1 MRGIIVVTALT
12 IALSAS
18 PAAADTALHLPAP
31 TGRQPVGVSS
41 LVLKDSSRPDPWM
54 PSVTYRELMVSLF
67 YPATS
72 SHGPRKQYMTAL
84 ESERYLERQNIPNL
98 PLDVLSTVRTNAVVD
113 ARPAGRRHRLIVL
126 SPGFTN
132 SRATLSSLA
141 EDLASH
147 GYVVAVIDHTY
158 ENRATTFPDGRVTGC
173 AACAVDDLPGFWEE
187 LVQSRAADVSFVLD
201 ELTGRHPKRRI
212 GKWRAARLIDASRI
226 AMGGH
231 SAGGAST
238 IHAMLADSRIRAG
251 IDIDGS
257 THVPTPDP
265 GLSKPFMFMGSLDS
279 YTPGAPGPYDDWEHD
294 WQQMTGW
301 KRWIMV
307 TGTVH
312 QSFTDLGVF
321 AGQLGID
328 IGATIDANRALAI
341 TRAYTRAFFDLHL
354 RGKPQP
360 LMTARSPRYP
370 EVTIHR
376 LTWRTRRHACGVAR
390 RRHPERITFPE
401 SSGWLRHGPPPL
413 LSANYPVVVS
423 EFPRGRAQAG
433 AGVPRGCR
441 ALRP

>member
-1 MRGIIVVTALT
+1 MRGIIVVTALS

-31 TGRQPVGVSS
+31 TGHQPVGVTS
-41 LVLKDSSRPDPWM
+41 LYLKDASRPDPWV
-54 PSVTYRELMVSLF
+54 PSVNYRELMVSLF

-72 SHGPRKQYMTAL
+72 SKGHKKQYMTAL
-84 ESERYLERQNIPNL
+84 ESKRYLERQNIPGL
-98 PLDVLSTVRTNAVVD
+98 PLDGLSTVRTNAVVD
-113 ARPAGRRHRLIVL
+113 ARPKRRRHRLIVL

-173 AACAVDDLPGFWEE
+173 AACEVDDLPGFWEK
-187 LVQSRAADVSFVLD
+187 LVHSRAADVSLVLE

-212 GKWRAARLIDASRI
+212 GKSRVANLIDPSRI

-257 THVPTPDP
+257 THVPIPDP
-265 GLSKPFMFMGSLDS
+265 GLSRPFMFMGSLDF
-279 YTPGAPGPYDDWEHD
+279 YTPGAPGPYDDWEDD

-341 TRAYTRAFFDLHL
+341 TRAYARAFFDLHL
-354 RGKPQP
+354 RGAPQP
-360 LMTARSPRYP
+360 LMTAPSPAYP

-376 LTWRTRRHACGVAR
+376 LT
-390 RRHPERITFPE
+390 
-401 SSGWLRHGPPPL
+401 
-413 LSANYPVVVS
+413 
-423 EFPRGRAQAG
+423 
-433 AGVPRGCR
+433 
-441 ALRP
+441 

>member
-18 PAAADTALHLPAP
+18 PAAADTALDLPAP
-31 TGRQPVGVSS
+31 TGHHPVGATT
-41 LVLKDSSRPDPWM
+41 LYLKDTSRPDPWV
-54 PSVTYRELMVSLF
+54 PSVDYRELMVSLF
-67 YPATS
+67 YPAAAAN
-72 SHGPRKQYMTAL
+72 GPTKQYLTPL

-98 PLDVLSTVRTNAVVD
+98 PLDALSTVRTNAVVD
-113 ARPAGRRHRLIVL
+113 ARPAGRRHSLIVL

-141 EDLASH
+141 EDLTSH
-147 GYVVAVIDHTY
+147 GYVVAVVDHTY

-173 AACAVDDLPGFWEE
+173 AACEVDDLPGFWEN

-201 ELTGRHPKRRI
+201 ELTGPHPNWLSGR
-212 GKWRAARLIDASRI
+212 WRGANLIDPSRI

-257 THVPTPDP
+257 THVPIPDP
-265 GLSKPFMFMGSLDS
+265 GLSRPFMFMGSMDF

-301 KRWIMV
+301 KRWMMV

-312 QSFTDLGVF
+312 QSFTDLGVL

-341 TRAYTRAFFDLHL
+341 TRAYTKAFFDQHL
-354 RGKPQP
+354 RRKPQP
-360 LMTARSPRYP
+360 LMTAPSPAYP
-370 EVTIHR
+370 EVTFI
-376 LTWRTRRHACGVAR
+376 G
-390 RRHPERITFPE
+390 
-401 SSGWLRHGPPPL
+401 
-413 LSANYPVVVS
+413 
-423 EFPRGRAQAG
+423 
-433 AGVPRGCR
+433 
-441 ALRP
+441 

>member
-1 MRGIIVVTALT
+1 
-12 IALSAS
+12 
-18 PAAADTALHLPAP
+18 
-31 TGRQPVGVSS
+31 
-41 LVLKDSSRPDPWM
+41 
-54 PSVTYRELMVSLF
+54 MVSLF

-72 SHGPRKQYMTAL
+72 ASGRKKRYMTPL

-113 ARPAGRRHRLIVL
+113 ARPEGRRHSLIVL

-147 GYVVAVIDHTY
+147 GYVVAVVDHTY

-173 AACAVDDLPGFWEE
+173 AACDVDDLPGFWEK
-187 LVQSRAADVSFVLD
+187 LVHSRAADVSFVLD
-201 ELTGRHPKRRI
+201 ELTARHAKWRI
-212 GKWRAARLIDASRI
+212 GKWGAWNLIDRSRI

-238 IHAMLADSRIRAG
+238 IHAMLADPRIRAG

-257 THVPTPDP
+257 SHVPIPDS
-265 GLSKPFMFMGSLDS
+265 GLSRPFMFMGSMDS
-279 YTPGAPGPYDDWEHD
+279 YTPGAPGPYDDWEND
-294 WQQMTGW
+294 WRQMTGW
-301 KRWIMV
+301 RRWVMV

-341 TRAYTRAFFDLHL
+341 TRAYTKAFFDLHL
-354 RGKPQP
+354 RRKPQP
-360 LMTARSPRYP
+360 LMTAPSTRYP
-370 EVTIHR
+370 EVTFI
-376 LTWRTRRHACGVAR
+376 G
-390 RRHPERITFPE
+390 
-401 SSGWLRHGPPPL
+401 
-413 LSANYPVVVS
+413 
-423 EFPRGRAQAG
+423 
-433 AGVPRGCR
+433 
-441 ALRP
+441 

>member
-1 MRGIIVVTALT
+1 MRAIIVVTALT

-18 PAAADTALHLPAP
+18 PAAADTALQLPDP
-31 TGRQPVGVSS
+31 TGHQPVGAAT
-41 LVLKDSSRPDPWM
+41 LYLKDTSRPDPWV
-54 PSVTYRELMVSLF
+54 PGVTYRELMVSLF

-72 SHGPRKQYMTAL
+72 SNGPTKQYMTAL

-98 PLDVLSTVRTNAVVD
+98 PLDALSKVRTNAVVD
-113 ARPAGRRHRLIVL
+113 ARPAGRRHSLIVL

-147 GYVVAVIDHTY
+147 GFVVAVIDHTY

-173 AACAVDDLPGFWEE
+173 PACAVDDLPGFWDK
-187 LVQSRAADVSFVLD
+187 LVHSRAADVSFVLD
-201 ELTGRHPKRRI
+201 ELTRRHPKWRLGKRR
-212 GKWRAARLIDASRI
+212 GANLIDASRI

-238 IHAMLADSRIRAG
+238 IHAMLADARIRAG
-251 IDIDGS
+251 IDVDGS
-257 THVPTPDP
+257 THVPIPDP
-265 GLSKPFMFMGSLDS
+265 GLSRPFMFMGSMDS
-279 YTPGAPGPYDDWEHD
+279 YTPGAPGPYDDWGRD

-341 TRAYTRAFFDLHL
+341 TRAYTQAFFDLHL
-354 RGKPQP
+354 RGTPQP
-360 LMTARSPRYP
+360 LMTAPSPRYP
-370 EVTIHR
+370 EVTFI
-376 LTWRTRRHACGVAR
+376 G
-390 RRHPERITFPE
+390 
-401 SSGWLRHGPPPL
+401 
-413 LSANYPVVVS
+413 
-423 EFPRGRAQAG
+423 
-433 AGVPRGCR
+433 
-441 ALRP
+441 

>member
-1 MRGIIVVTALT
+1 MRVIALITALT
-12 IALSAS
+12 FAVFAA

-31 TGRQPVGVSS
+31 TGTKSVGVST
-41 LVLKDSSRPDPWM
+41 LYLKDTSRPDPWV
-54 PSVTYRELMVSLF
+54 PSVPHRELMVSLF

-72 SHGPRKQYMTAL
+72 ATGPKKQYMTAL
-84 ESERYLERQNIPNL
+84 ESERYLERLNIPDL
-98 PLDVLSTVRTNAVVD
+98 PLDALSTVRTNAVVD
-113 ARPAGRRHRLIVL
+113 ARAAGRRHSLIVL

-158 ENRATTFPDGRVTGC
+158 ENRATTFPDGRVTDC
-173 AACAVDDLPGFWEE
+173 AACEVDDLPGFWEK
-187 LVQSRAADVSFVLD
+187 LVPSRAADVSFVLD
-201 ELTGRHPKRRI
+201 ELTGPHPKWGS
-212 GKWRAARLIDASRI
+212 GKGRGARLIDPSRI

-257 THVPTPDP
+257 THVPIPDP
-265 GLSKPFMFMGSLDS
+265 GLSRPFMFMGSMDF

-294 WQQMTGW
+294 WQQMTDY

-328 IGATIDANRALAI
+328 IGATIDADRALAI
-341 TRAYTRAFFDLHL
+341 TRAYARAFFDLHL
-354 RGKPQP
+354 RRRPQP
-360 LMTARSPRYP
+360 LMTAPSPSYP
-370 EVTIHR
+370 EVSFV
-376 LTWRTRRHACGVAR
+376 G
-390 RRHPERITFPE
+390 
-401 SSGWLRHGPPPL
+401 
-413 LSANYPVVVS
+413 
-423 EFPRGRAQAG
+423 
-433 AGVPRGCR
+433 
-441 ALRP
+441 

>member
-1 MRGIIVVTALT
+1 MRAIIVVAALT

-31 TGRQPVGVSS
+31 TGHQPVGATT
-41 LVLKDSSRPDPWM
+41 LYLKDSSRSDPWV
-54 PSVTYRELMVSLF
+54 PAVNYRELMVSVF

-72 SHGPRKQYMTAL
+72 SNGPKKQYMTAL
-84 ESERYLERQNIPNL
+84 ESERYLERQNIPDL

-113 ARPAGRRHRLIVL
+113 ARPKGRRRPLIVL

-147 GYVVAVIDHTY
+147 GYVVAVVDHTY
-158 ENRATTFPDGRVTGC
+158 ENRATTFPGGRVTGC
-173 AACAVDDLPGFWEE
+173 AACDVDDLPGFWEK
-187 LVQSRAADVSFVLD
+187 LVHSRAADVSFVLD
-201 ELTGRHPKRRI
+201 KLTRRHPKRRI
-212 GKWRAARLIDASRI
+212 GKWRGAKLIDPSRI

-238 IHAMLADSRIRAG
+238 IHAMLADPRIRAG

-257 THVPTPDP
+257 THVPIPDP
-265 GLSKPFMFMGSLDS
+265 GLSRPFMFMGSMDF
-279 YTPGAPGPYDDWEHD
+279 YTPGAPGPYDDWRDD

-328 IGATIDANRALAI
+328 IGATIDPNRALAI

-354 RGKPQP
+354 RRKPQP
-360 LMTARSPRYP
+360 LMTAPSPGYP
-370 EVTIHR
+370 EVTFI
-376 LTWRTRRHACGVAR
+376 G
-390 RRHPERITFPE
+390 
-401 SSGWLRHGPPPL
+401 
-413 LSANYPVVVS
+413 
-423 EFPRGRAQAG
+423 
-433 AGVPRGCR
+433 
-441 ALRP
+441 

>member
-1 MRGIIVVTALT
+1 MRAIIVVTALA

-31 TGRQPVGVSS
+31 TGQKPVGATS
-41 LVLKDSSRPDPWM
+41 LYLNDTSRPDPWV
-54 PSVTYRELMVSLF
+54 PSVNHRELMVSLF

-72 SHGPRKQYMTAL
+72 SNGPTKQYMTPL
-84 ESERYLERQNIPNL
+84 ESERYLERLNIPNL
-98 PLDVLSTVRTNAVVD
+98 PLDALSTVRTNAVLD
-113 ARPAGRRHRLIVL
+113 ARPKGRRHSLIVL

-141 EDLASH
+141 EDLTSH
-147 GYVVAVIDHTY
+147 GYVVAVVDHTY
-158 ENRATTFPDGRVTGC
+158 ENRATTFPDGRVTDC
-173 AACAVDDLPGFWEE
+173 AACEVDHLPGFWEK
-187 LVQSRAADVSFVLD
+187 LVHSRAADVSFVLD
-201 ELTGRHPKRRI
+201 ELTGPHPK
-212 GKWRAARLIDASRI
+212 WRGGTSRGATLIDPSRI

-231 SAGGAST
+231 SAGGASS

-257 THVPTPDP
+257 THVPIPDP
-265 GLSKPFMFMGSLDS
+265 GLSRPFMFVGSMDF

-294 WQQMTGW
+294 WQQMSDW

-341 TRAYTRAFFDLHL
+341 TRAYTKAFFDLHL

-360 LMTARSPRYP
+360 LMTAPSPDYP
-370 EVTIHR
+370 EVTFI
-376 LTWRTRRHACGVAR
+376 G
-390 RRHPERITFPE
+390 
-401 SSGWLRHGPPPL
+401 
-413 LSANYPVVVS
+413 
-423 EFPRGRAQAG
+423 
-433 AGVPRGCR
+433 
-441 ALRP
+441 

>member
-1 MRGIIVVTALT
+1 
-12 IALSAS
+12 
-18 PAAADTALHLPAP
+18 
-31 TGRQPVGVSS
+31 
-41 LVLKDSSRPDPWM
+41 
-54 PSVTYRELMVSLF
+54 
-67 YPATS
+67 
-72 SHGPRKQYMTAL
+72 
-84 ESERYLERQNIPNL
+84 
-98 PLDVLSTVRTNAVVD
+98 
-113 ARPAGRRHRLIVL
+113 
-126 SPGFTN
+126 
-132 SRATLSSLA
+132 
-141 EDLASH
+141 
-147 GYVVAVIDHTY
+147 VAVIDHTY

-187 LVQSRAADVSFVLD
+187 LVQSRAADVSSVLD

-401 SSGWLRHGPPPL
+401 SSGWFRHGPPRL

>member
-1 MRGIIVVTALT
+1 MRGITVIAALT

-18 PAAADTALHLPAP
+18 PAAADTGLHLPAP
-31 TGRQPVGVSS
+31 TGHQPVGVTT
-41 LVLKDSSRPDPWM
+41 LYLKDSSRSDPWV
-54 PSVTYRELMVSLF
+54 PSVNYRELMVSLF

-72 SHGPRKQYMTAL
+72 ANGPTKQYMTAL
-84 ESERYLERQNIPNL
+84 ESERYLERQNIPDL
-98 PLDVLSTVRTNAVVD
+98 PLDVLGTVRTNAVVD
-113 ARPAGRRHRLIVL
+113 ARPAGRRHSLIVL

-173 AACAVDDLPGFWEE
+173 AACEVDDLPGFWEK
-187 LVQSRAADVSFVLD
+187 LVPSRAADVSFVLD
-201 ELTGRHPKRRI
+201 ELTGPHPKSRSDKRR
-212 GKWRAARLIDASRI
+212 GARLIDPSRI

-238 IHAMLADSRIRAG
+238 IHAMLADPRIRAG

-257 THVPTPDP
+257 THVPIPDP
-265 GLSKPFMFMGSLDS
+265 GLSRPFMFMGSMDF
-279 YTPGAPGPYDDWEHD
+279 YVPGAPGPYDDWEDD
-294 WQQMTGW
+294 WQQMSGW

-328 IGATIDANRALAI
+328 IGASIDADRALAI
-341 TRAYTRAFFDLHL
+341 TRAYTKAFFDLHL

-360 LMTARSPRYP
+360 LMTAPSPDYP
-370 EVTIHR
+370 EVTFI
-376 LTWRTRRHACGVAR
+376 G
-390 RRHPERITFPE
+390 
-401 SSGWLRHGPPPL
+401 
-413 LSANYPVVVS
+413 
-423 EFPRGRAQAG
+423 
-433 AGVPRGCR
+433 
-441 ALRP
+441 

>member
-1 MRGIIVVTALT
+1 MRGITVVTALT

-31 TGRQPVGVSS
+31 TGHHPVGATT
-41 LVLKDSSRPDPWM
+41 LYLKDTSRPDPWV
-54 PSVTYRELMVSLF
+54 PSVNYRELMVTLF
-67 YPATS
+67 YPAAS
-72 SHGPRKQYMTAL
+72 ADGPKKQYMTAL
-84 ESERYLERQNIPNL
+84 ESERYLERLNVPDL
-98 PLDVLSTVRTNAVVD
+98 PLDALSTVRTNAVVD
-113 ARPAGRRHRLIVL
+113 RRPAGRRHRLIVL

-147 GYVVAVIDHTY
+147 DYVVAVVDHTY
-158 ENRATTFPDGRVTGC
+158 ENRATSFPDGRVTGC
-173 AACAVDDLPGFWEE
+173 AACDVDDLPGFWEK

-201 ELTGRHPKRRI
+201 ELTGPYP
-212 GKWRAARLIDASRI
+212 KWRSGRGRGARLIDPSRI
-226 AMGGH
+226 GMGGH

-257 THVPTPDP
+257 THVPIPDA
-265 GLSKPFMFMGSLDS
+265 GLSRPFMFVGSMDF

-307 TGTVH
+307 TGTEH

-341 TRAYTRAFFDLHL
+341 TRTYTKAFFGVSGRLV
-354 RGKPQP
+354 GE
-360 LMTARSPRYP
+360 PR
-370 EVTIHR
+370 
-376 LTWRTRRHACGVAR
+376 AA
-390 RRHPERITFPE
+390 
-401 SSGWLRHGPPPL
+401 
-413 LSANYPVVVS
+413 LSA
-423 EFPRGRAQAG
+423 
-433 AGVPRGCR
+433 
-441 ALRP
+441 